1 MILIV
6 VKNRIRP
13 EYADDWPQIAAE
25 FTAATRAEPGN
36 VSFDWY
42 RSVEDPNVY
51 VLVEAFEDAAAGEA
65 HVSTDHFKAAGK
77 LLAKSLAAVPD
88 IVHVEVPEGWSRMA
102 EVPAVEDR

>member
-6 VKNRIRP
+6 VKQPIRP
-13 EYADDWPQIAAE
+13 EYADDFPSLVEE

-42 RSVEDPNVY
+42 RSVEDPNAY
-51 VLVEAFEDAAAGEA
+51 ALVEAFADAEAGAA
-65 HVSTDHFKAAGK
+65 HVQSDHFNAAMARLPE
-77 LLAKSLAAVPD
+77 LLSGVPE

-102 EVPAVEDR
+102 EIEGDVR